1 MPASY
6 SAGQQHL
13 AASGLSARTP
23 PGNPTP
29 SSAVRTV
36 KQFVRDPAVV
46 AHVLHLS
53 GGRCEHCGCEAPFKR
68 ADGTP
73 YGVVIAE
80 VDDDGRIDRIFIQ
93 VNPDKL
99 GSVPPAP

>member
-73 YGVVIAE
+73 YLEVHHVQTLAE
-80 VDDDGRIDRIFIQ
+80 SD
-93 VNPDKL
+93 L
-99 GSVPPAP
+99 APRKWTPR